1 MERRKLGVMVH
12 NAFDPVQIL
21 KDCPVKIDSV
31 GLWGSRLLVGCMD
44 GSLRMYVPEFMDD
57 PASFKEAD
65 LSAAKYIL
73 KDTRIGFAKKA
84 VTSMNVLQSRN
95 LLISLSDAVAIHS
108 LPEFDLVAYLTKTKG
123 ANLYAWDEQRG
134 MLCVAI
140 AKKLFIY
147 KYGGDKDFAEVK
159 QLPAPDVVKCMAWVG
174 DSLCLGIKREYVI
187 FNISTGASFDVFP
200 CGRHA
205 NPLAVT
211 LPNGELLLGKDN
223 IGVVVDRNGK
233 LSHAGEGN
241 LSWSE
246 SPSSVVIQP
255 PYALARLSRFIEV
268 RSLRAP
274 FGLVQTLPL
283 RDSQVLLA
291 TDSGAIAASD
301 HSIYRLLP
309 VPIGVQVVQLAASGN
324 FEDALAL
331 CKLLP
336 PEDAALRASKEDA
349 IHIRYGQFLFEQ
361 HKYAEA
367 MEHFAASSLDLPTIL
382 SLFPMI
388 KLPNVGASK
397 DLANVKE
404 SESGG
409 PSPRGSLTPSSSETL
424 EDTASALQ
432 SLALNQGLDARQ
444 TKIALGALA
453 TLLMKKRSPVIARA
467 ESEDT
472 EAAVAAMVE
481 VAGST
486 HRRVKS
492 IDRHAEAGEER
503 AAQKPAAREAA
514 VVLDTALVQAL
525 VSTDNLSMALQVLSG
540 PNFADVGAC
549 EDVMLEGG
557 HYAELVQLYKSN
569 HKHREALLFLN
580 RLAEHPESFAT
591 PPKNP
596 EQFGHKAIV
605 EYLQSLDSADH
616 ALIIDCSQWLLKN
629 HPQEALNLFV
639 TIDPPLPPSLVLSHL
654 KNNAPDLRIPYLERV
669 MERRPETKSLEL
681 ENELVQLY
689 LTKVLDERTEL
700 MSQDKWDEKTRSEAR
715 QKLLASLD
723 SSRFNAEKVLQRL
736 PVDGLYEERAFLL
749 GRMRQ
754 HRLALTLYA
763 HKLHEPDLAL
773 AYCDRV
779 YAPTNPGMR
788 PNTASL
794 ASLALKPYP
803 KDPAAA
809 NIYLTLLEV
818 YLRPKA
824 AIQEFDRS
832 IASLAP
838 VNNTV
843 NQRATAA
850 PRTRG
855 IRKIAQIED
864 GAYSG
869 SPSTDSAPENG
880 RSEGELEPLEQQ
892 GTVSDQ
898 GIMLEEAL
906 GLLGKRW
913 ERMDGAQALRM
924 LPSDTT
930 LQKLITFLEPLL
942 CKSSEAQRN
951 GSVIKNLRRSESLQ
965 VREELM
971 ECRKRMVKVTTDRTC
986 SICQKRIGNTVFAV
1000 YPNGSLAHFVCFRD
1014 RQGSKARAGS

>member
-1 MERRKLGVMVH
+1 MVH
-12 NAFDPVQIL
+12 NAFDLVQIL

-44 GSLRMYVPEFMDD
+44 GSLRMYVPEFMDN
-57 PASFKEAD
+57 PGSFKETD
-65 LSAAKYIL
+65 LSTASYTL

-95 LLISLSDAVAIHS
+95 LLISLSDGVAIHS
-108 LPEFDLVAYLTKTKG
+108 LPEFDVVAYLTKTRG

-147 KYGGDKDFAEVK
+147 KYDGDKDFAEVK

-187 FNISTGASFDVFP
+187 LNISTGASFDVFP
-200 CGRHA
+200 CGRHS

-233 LSHAGEGN
+233 LSHSGGGN

-301 HSIYRLLP
+301 YSIYRLLP

-349 IHIRYGQFLFEQ
+349 IHIRYGQYLFEQ
-361 HKYAEA
+361 HNYTEA
-367 MEHFAASSLDLPTIL
+367 MEQFAASSLDLPTIL
-382 SLFPMI
+382 RLFPMI

-404 SESGG
+404 SESDG
-409 PSPRGSLTPSSSETL
+409 PSPRGSMTLSTSETL

-432 SLALNQGLDARQ
+432 SLASNQGLDARQ
-444 TKIALGALA
+444 TKIALGALV
-453 TLLMKKRSPVIARA
+453 TLLIKKRGPVIAKA
-467 ESEDT
+467 EAEDT

-486 HRRVKS
+486 HRRAKS
-492 IDRHAEAGEER
+492 IDRHAETGEER
-503 AAQKPAAREAA
+503 NGHKPGAREAA

-525 VSTDNLSMALQVLSG
+525 LSTDNLAMALQVLSG
-540 PNFADVGAC
+540 TNYADVDAC
-549 EDVMLEGG
+549 DDVMLEGG

-596 EQFGHKAIV
+596 EQFGPKAIV
-605 EYLQSLDSADH
+605 EYLQSLDSVDH

-654 KNNAPDLRIPYLERV
+654 KSNATELQVPYLEQV
-669 MERRPETKSLEL
+669 MERRPETRSMEL

-689 LTKVLDERTEL
+689 LTKVLEERTEL
-700 MSQDKWDEKTRSEAR
+700 MSQDKWDEKSHSEAR
-715 QKLLASLD
+715 LKLLAALD

-779 YAPTNPGMR
+779 YAPTNSGMH

-794 ASLALKPYP
+794 ASLALRPLP

-818 YLRPKA
+818 YLKPKA

-855 IRKIAQIED
+855 ARKIAQIED
-864 GAYSG
+864 GAYYG
-869 SPSTDSAPENG
+869 SPSTDTTPENG
-880 RSEGELEPLEQQ
+880 RSESELEPLEQQ
-892 GTVSDQ
+892 STVSDQ

-930 LQKLITFLEPLL
+930 LQSLISFLEPLL
-942 CKSSEAQRN
+942 CKSSETLRN
-951 GSVIKNLRRSESLQ
+951 GSVIKNLRRSENLQ
-965 VREELM
+965 VREELT

-1000 YPNGSLAHFVCFRD
+1000 YPNGSLSHFVCFRD
-1014 RQGSKARAGS
+1014 RQGSKPGAGS

>member
-1 MERRKLGVMVH
+1 MVH
-12 NAFDPVQIL
+12 NAFDLVQIL

-31 GLWGSRLLVGCMD
+31 GLWGSRILVGCMD
-44 GSLRMYVPEFMDD
+44 GSLRMYVPEFMDN
-57 PASFKEAD
+57 PTSFKEPD
-65 LSAAKYIL
+65 LSSGSYIL

-84 VTSMNVLQSRN
+84 VTSMDVLQSRN
-95 LLISLSDAVAIHS
+95 LLITLSDTVAVHS

-123 ANLYAWDEQRG
+123 ANLYAWDERRG
-134 MLCVAI
+134 MLAVAK
-140 AKKLFIY
+140 AKRLFLY
-147 KYGGDKDFAEVK
+147 KYDGNKDFGEVK
-159 QLPAPDVVKCMAWVG
+159 ELAAPDVVKCMAWVG

-187 FNISTGASFDVFP
+187 LNISTGVSFDVFP

-205 NPLAVT
+205 NPLAVP
-211 LPNGELLLGKDN
+211 LPNGDLLLGKDN
-223 IGVVVDRNGK
+223 IGVVVDHNGK
-233 LSHAGEGN
+233 LSHSGEGN

-246 SPSSVVIQP
+246 SPTSVVIQP

-283 RDSQVLLA
+283 RDSHVIFA
-291 TDSGAIAASD
+291 TEAGIIAASD
-301 HSIYRLLP
+301 YSIYRLLP

-336 PEDAALRASKEDA
+336 PEDAALRVSKEDA
-349 IHIRYGQFLFEQ
+349 IHIRYGQYLFEQ
-361 HKYAEA
+361 QKYTEA

-388 KLPNVGASK
+388 KLPNVGVAK
-397 DLANVKE
+397 DLPNVKE
-404 SESGG
+404 SESGATT
-409 PSPRGSLTPSSSETL
+409 PRGSLTPSTSETL
-424 EDTASALQ
+424 EDTAVALQ
-432 SLALNQGLDARQ
+432 SLALNQGLDSRHR
-444 TKIALGALA
+444 KIALGALA
-453 TLLMKKRSPVIARA
+453 TLLLKKRGSVIAQA
-467 ESEDT
+467 EAEET

-481 VAGST
+481 VAGAT
-486 HRRVKS
+486 HRRVRSVDK
-492 IDRHAEAGEER
+492 HAEVGEER
-503 AAQKPAAREAA
+503 SARNSGAREVAMI
-514 VVLDTALVQAL
+514 LDTALVQAL
-525 VSTDNLSMALQVLSG
+525 LSTDNLSMALQVLSG
-540 PNFADVGAC
+540 PNYADVDAC

-580 RLAEHPESFAT
+580 RLAEHPESFAM

-596 EQFGHKAIV
+596 EQFGPKAIV
-605 EYLQSLDSADH
+605 QYLQALDSVDH
-616 ALIIDCSQWLLKN
+616 DLVIDCSQWLLKS
-629 HPQEALNLFV
+629 HPEDALNLFV
-639 TIDPPLPPSLVLSHL
+639 TYDPPLPPSLVLSNL
-654 KNNAPDLRIPYLERV
+654 KSNAPNLQIPYLEQI
-669 MERRPETKSLEL
+669 MERRPETRSLEL

-689 LTKVLDERTEL
+689 LTKVLDERAEH
-700 MSQDKWDEKTRSEAR
+700 MSQDKWDEKSHSEAR
-715 QKLLASLD
+715 QKLLAALD
-723 SSRFNAEKVLQRL
+723 SSRFNAERVLQRL

-763 HKLHEPDLAL
+763 HKLHEADLAL

-779 YAPTNPGMR
+779 FTPTASALQR
-788 PNTASL
+788 NTASL
-794 ASLALKPYP
+794 ASLALRPQP

-809 NIYLTLLEV
+809 NIYLILLEV
-818 YLRPKA
+818 YLKPKA

-838 VNNTV
+838 VRNTI
-843 NQRATAA
+843 NQRTTAA
-850 PRTRG
+850 PRAKG
-855 IRKIAQIED
+855 IKKIAQIED
-864 GAYSG
+864 DVYFGG
-869 SPSTDSAPENG
+869 PSTDSTPENG
-880 RSEGELEPLEQQ
+880 RSESESEPLEHQS
-892 GTVSDQ
+892 TIADE

-906 GLLGKRW
+906 TLLSKRW
-913 ERMDGAQALRM
+913 ERMDCAQALRM

-942 CKSSEAQRN
+942 CKSSEAHRN

-965 VREELM
+965 VREELT
-971 ECRKRMVKVTTDRTC
+971 ECRKRMVRVTTDRTC

-1014 RQGSKARAGS
+1014 RQSPKPGAGS